1 MTFGEKVQKLR
12 TGRGLSQD
20 QLAELLEV
28 SRQSVSK
35 WERDEAMPDTDK
47 IIALS
52 RIFGVTTD
60 GLLTGEELPAP
71 VEPERPHGERFRQ
84 VERGTVSDFLGEIT
98 HFLQRRGWVFGLFLT
113 VVEVFQLVLSG
124 IMAGTFKDVQTIA
137 DVLHN
142 TLAIGMQYVI
152 GLAAGVL
159 IVVLGL
165 IWRGKGEADHD

>member
-28 SRQSVSK
+28 SRKSVSK

-84 VERGTVSDFLGEIT
+84 VEDTLHMFEEYPQELMKRAGIARSTMGAARALARALRSAL
-98 HFLQRRGWVFGLFLT
+98 RR
-113 VVEVFQLVLSG
+113 
-124 IMAGTFKDVQTIA
+124 
-137 DVLHN
+137 
-142 TLAIGMQYVI
+142 
-152 GLAAGVL
+152 
-159 IVVLGL
+159 
-165 IWRGKGEADHD
+165 

>member
-1 MTFGEKVQKLR
+1 MTFGEKVFKLR

-20 QLAELLEV
+20 RLAELLEV

-47 IIALS
+47 IVGLS

-60 GLLTGEELPAP
+60 GLLTGEELPIPA
-71 VEPERPHGERFRQ
+71 EPETPHGERFRQ
-84 VERGTVSDFLGEIT
+84 VERGTLADFLGEMAR
-98 HFLQRRGWVFGLFLT
+98 FLQRRGWIFGLFLI

-124 IMAGTFKDVQTIA
+124 IMAGNFKDIQTIA

-142 TLAIGMQYVI
+142 TLALGMQYVV

-165 IWRGKGEADHD
+165 IWRRKGEADHD